1 LISVLSW
8 AKGSPCGGP
17 RDYREVMAPA
27 DVPVTRDW
35 RGHIIVCGLDDVG
48 LRTVEQLY
56 HAGVRVVV
64 VEDIADPRLV
74 RVVRGWGVPVVV
86 GSPRLQETLDEAGLP
101 GAVAVICV
109 LADDLHTLE
118 AALLMR
124 EQRDDVRLVVQLRN
138 PAVGRALSAM
148 RVAVLDVAGLSAP
161 SVVEAC
167 LRRGT
172 HELDLDG
179 QPFVAAQVTAE
190 DSGTLRSRYGSLAP
204 LAVTPHDGGEVVI
217 CPGRDHPIRAGDRV
231 TVLGTP
237 EELAEARVVGGDEAP
252 AGTGPGRL
260 ARAVELAG
268 SVLRALDRRI
278 AYALVALIT
287 LLNVSVL
294 VLQLGYREPDGTRM
308 TLLDALY
315 FSVESIATVGYG
327 DYNFRDQEAWLRM
340 FAIGLMVVGACFA
353 ATFIALLTNMLVSIR
368 IQEALGNRL
377 LDRLTDHVVVIGIGS
392 VGAQVV
398 ERLRATGTGVVVIE
412 SDENNRYVAEV
423 RDSGVPVIIADAT
436 LARTLDRVQLGSARA
451 VAVLTSDDLVN
462 LETGLAVKDRLGERW
477 GSVPVVLRLFDRTLA
492 ATVEHTLS
500 LGVTRST
507 AALAAPWFVGAAL
520 GLDVLA
526 TFYVGSQLML
536 VGRLTVAPGGGLD
549 GLAMQDLS
557 ARTRVVAIRRATGG
571 GILEHP
577 PRRDTR
583 FAAGDQAFLIGPYE
597 ELLQVLRRD
606 ALSTAGLGPA
616 SPAAPSSA
624 SASPTAASAPPMSG
638 SAETVVPGG

>member
-1 LISVLSW
+1 MPPDGC
-8 AKGSPCGGP
+8 A
-17 RDYREVMAPA
+17 R
-27 DVPVTRDW
+27 W

-124 EQRDDVRLVVQLRN
+124 ELRPDVRVVVQLRN

-148 RVAVLDVAGLSAP
+148 QVSVLDVAGLSAP
-161 SVVEAC
+161 SMVEAC
-167 LRRGT
+167 LRSGT

-179 QPFVAAQVTAE
+179 QPFVAAQVVAE
-190 DSGTLRSRYGSLAP
+190 QSGTLRTRYGSLAP
-204 LAVTPHDGGEVVI
+204 LAVMPAAAASDDDVVI
-217 CPGRDHPIRAGDRV
+217 CPGRDHPVRPGDLV
-231 TVLGTP
+231 TLLGTP
-237 EELAEARVVGGDEAP
+237 EELAAARLLDKARGP
-252 AGTGPGRL
+252 AHAGPGRW
-260 ARAVELAG
+260 ARSLHLAG

-278 AYALVALIT
+278 AYASIALML
-287 LLNVSVL
+287 LLNLSIV

-308 TLLDALY
+308 TLLDAVY

-327 DYNFRDQEAWLRM
+327 DYNFRHQQPWLRC
-340 FAIGLMVVGACFA
+340 FAIGLMILGACFA
-353 ATFIALLTNMLVSIR
+353 ATFIALLTNVLVSIK

-392 VGAQVV
+392 VGTRVV
-398 ERLRATGTGVVVIE
+398 EGLRASGTRVVVIE
-412 SDENNRYVAEV
+412 SDEDNRYIDQV
-423 RDSGVPVIIADAT
+423 RDSGVPVLIGDAT
-436 LARTLDRVQLGSARA
+436 LPRTLDRVQLGSARA

-462 LETGLAVKDRLGERW
+462 LETGLAVRDRLGERW

-492 ATVEHTLS
+492 ATVEHTFG
-500 LGVTRST
+500 LGLARST

-536 VGRLTVAPGGGLD
+536 VGRLTVAAGGGLD

-557 ARTRVVAIRRATGG
+557 ARTRVVAIRRASGHG
-571 GILEHP
+571 ELEHP

-583 FAAGDQAFLIGPYE
+583 FAAGDQAHLIGPYE

-606 ALSTAGLGPA
+606 ALSTSELT
-616 SPAAPSSA
+616 PS
-624 SASPTAASAPPMSG
+624 
-638 SAETVVPGG
+638 ENVVPGR